1 MNDLQAILRLKF
13 GDIGGLDALVARYQ
27 VRALR
32 TAFLI
37 TQDAALAQDVVQD
50 AFLSAYRA
58 IHGFQLGK
66 PFAPWFMRIV
76 VNGAIQTARRGQQYA
91 ALTADDEEDDFDV
104 SEGISA
110 VSLEQTVEAAQT
122 EAAIW
127 AALADLAPER
137 RAVIVLRYYLELS
150 ESEMAAHLAIPVGTV
165 KSRLHAAKRQLRDR
179 LTPEYRTNQDGR

>member
-58 IHGFQLGK
+58 IHGFQLGR

-76 VNGAIQTARRGQQYA
+76 VNGAIQTARRGQHYT
-91 ALTADDEEDDFDV
+91 ALDTDEDDDLDL
-104 SEGISA
+104 SAGISA

-127 AALADLAPER
+127 AALADLTPER

-150 ESEMAAHLAIPVGTV
+150 ENEMAAHLAIPVGTV